1 MLATGFA
8 GKQAT
13 LKTWLSG
20 AAIAQASAPISLQDA
35 GVDPAAA
42 QLGSGIA
49 SVRSHGFKAQA
60 GRASKAKPLGPRRPA
75 QSTMKSFLQP
85 KVPVLQPMLDASG
98 ETSTEAHSTVHPR
111 PHSSGATESS
121 RMSSQCD
128 SLSWETPSVA
138 VRGQTQSL
146 EVAVCRSSDHQMVP
160 GVSGISPAGLEVSSS
175 RTAAAAAWRAIQERM
190 KPPLC
195 NGHHEPCVIRQV
207 LSWQ

>member
-1 MLATGFA
+1 MSAMGFA

-13 LKTWLSG
+13 LKTWLSR
-20 AAIAQASAPISLQDA
+20 AAIAQASAPIPLQKDA

-42 QLGSGIA
+42 QPGSGIVSA
-49 SVRSHGFKAQA
+49 RSHGFKAQA
-60 GRASKAKPLGPRRPA
+60 RVSKAKPLGPRRPA

-98 ETSTEAHSTVHPR
+98 ETPTEAHTTVHPR

-128 SLSWETPSVA
+128 SMSWETPSVA
-138 VRGQTQSL
+138 VMGQTPSL
-146 EVAVCRSSDHQMVP
+146 EVAVCRSSDHQMGP

-207 LSWQ
+207 LSWY